1 MEPSTHLSNRQE
13 TRGRT
18 TTTGGRFD
26 AFRTRAASFFTFT
39 GTSSI
44 GSSRSE
50 SNSPY
55 AKPSPPRIGLRLFAG
70 ERVEHSRLRRDISH
84 TSGRRSLSSTGSF
97 IDPHAAPYRAVQP
110 YPPSSIE
117 MGENRQ
123 ARGCRRE
130 RRRGNHP
137 ELHRSLSAP
146 DGRRGGHFR
155 AWMKPLRRNGD
166 GKSKSRR
173 FCYGPGIKSKA
184 ARKKLVDTALSGV
197 LLAILFST
205 YLALSLSS
213 AVDGREFHVVVI
225 LALIL
230 LTIYFCHSFIRL
242 FMLAWRPAPEY
253 SPPSVTGRIGT
264 FGYAHPDRPIPVIL
278 ARDEEVRAIDVDL
291 ERGQQA
297 NANENA
303 GADGGGGGGA
313 GGVGLAPPP
322 PAYGLWRNS
331 VKINPNLVY
340 WQRREENHRHRHNQ
354 GMMHRS
360 DNDGQRETNRPPS
373 YMSDDGVRYVVDIQ
387 RHPQAASMAAQPRG
401 FAPEEAVLHPS
412 ERMGRKR

>member
-13 TRGRT
+13 TRGT
-18 TTTGGRFD
+18 AAGRFD

-39 GTSSI
+39 GTSTI
-44 GSSRSE
+44 GNPHSE

-55 AKPSPPRIGLRLFAG
+55 AKPSAPRIGLRLFSG
-70 ERVEHSRLRRDISH
+70 ERVEQSRLRRD
-84 TSGRRSLSSTGSF
+84 TSYTPGRRSLSSTGSF
-97 IDPHAAPYRAVQP
+97 IDPHAAPDRAVQP
-110 YPPSSIE
+110 YPPSTIE
-117 MGENRQ
+117 MGETRQ
-123 ARGCRRE
+123 ALGRRQE
-130 RRRGNHP
+130 RRRGDRSEH
-137 ELHRSLSAP
+137 HRTLSAP

-155 AWMKPLRRNGD
+155 AWMRPSKRNGD

-173 FCYGPGIKSKA
+173 FCYGPGVKSKA
-184 ARKKLVDTALSGV
+184 ARKKLIDTALSGF

-278 ARDEEVRAIDVDL
+278 ARDEEMRAIDVDL
-291 ERGQQA
+291 ERGRQA
-297 NANENA
+297 NANA
-303 GADGGGGGGA
+303 GADSGA

-331 VKINPNLVY
+331 VRINPNLVY
-340 WQRREENHRHRHNQ
+340 WQRREENRHRQSHE
-354 GMMHRS
+354 MRRS

-387 RHPQAASMAAQPRG
+387 PHPQAASMAAQPRG

-412 ERMGRKR
+412 ERTGRKR